1 MMRRSLNNRP
11 LRSVLANRKLF
22 QGGGMV
28 GMGNPMAM
36 ANMQPAGILASSPN
50 LINSVVGDAV
60 NPQGG
65 PTLSMADGGIAKFH
79 EGGSVHRHPHPVE
92 IGLGAPPEAIVSR
105 AMGEGSQL
113 TEQQRAEDIFRKSNI
128 FRGRLFDPDPVRPW
142 KDYVSPEASPIE
154 QILGGAGGWFDQSI
168 STLTQWNDDAANA
181 LMDFGETVVTRG
193 AGTPLEKHEQV
204 RAVNNALRR
213 QPDAPGATSEEV
225 SSLIKD
231 TAENMIT
238 EDPHISGDDLFTAIG
253 TAVYDRY
260 ELPLAAGIM
269 RGRPLEDRTAEG
281 LPATA
286 EILMA
291 EGPADVVEEVVEPEA
306 PTRDEQIAELKKAE
320 VAVEEVAPDESVD
333 QMIARVSE
341 ESPSKVAEPSTNV
354 PPGQTTE
361 EVRESERVA
370 KALDVRDAFNADTSD
385 DQKDARKTLEDYIDE
400 FKSSVPDYE
409 GKSESEKG
417 WDIVKM
423 GMAIAAGESQHA
435 ITNIAKGVMA
445 TIDNFT
451 SDDKERRAY
460 KRQIGL
466 SAAKYGLQA
475 LNKDRATLEALSKE
489 KRSLFGTVFRVK
501 QGQSFEYNGKR
512 YGEDDT
518 VIFQKGD
525 IQDGTAPLNQVDT
538 EDFSIASIKASV
550 KRLEKSLAAN
560 LAGIAAV
567 SESPNKFSAER
578 ERYIDAVSQ
587 VKGNIAIQNLLKE
600 AMVPLAAGEVTGGF
614 NSLKAFGRKIENFF
628 GIELPK
634 EIASAEPERYRFLVN
649 QAIQKNIQALLNE
662 GNRTI
667 SDADR
672 RRADTIGGLY
682 ADHLLA
688 PSVESREKLERTL
701 IAFSESLDR
710 NSDDMLRRM
719 GGLEDT
725 WDGTF
730 SKSVR
735 PKDYGDILRKQRGSL
750 ASTVVATPGAARKVL
765 WTDIIA
771 IDPDTDTMS
780 YKPDWYGAS

>member
-154 QILGGAGGWFDQSI
+154 EILGGAGGWFDQSL

-213 QPDAPGATSEEV
+213 QPDATGATSEEV

-291 EGPADVVEEVVEPEA
+291 EGPADVVEEVVEPEES
-306 PTRDEQIAELKKAE
+306 TED
-320 VAVEEVAPDESVD
+320 AVEEVAVEESVD

-354 PPGQTTE
+354 PPGQTPGE
-361 EVRESERVA
+361 IKESERVA
-370 KALDVRDAFNADTSD
+370 AALDVRDAFNSDTSD

-451 SDDKERRAY
+451 FDDKERRAY

-560 LAGIAAV
+560 LKSIEAV